1 MKTIKNISIS
11 LGLVL
16 LYLLFTNIPVIF
28 MYLLGIDYNKFN
40 QTIKILYMF
49 ICNIIVMT
57 IIISIYHKTLIKD
70 FKNFFNK
77 NIFNNLENAFKYWL
91 LGFIVMVVSN
101 LILTAITEGIASN
114 EEAVRTLI
122 KAAPIYMFF
131 DVSIY
136 APLMEELIFRKSIRD
151 ITDRKWLYILTSGL
165 IFGGLHVISSI
176 SSPVDLLYLI
186 PYSSLG
192 IAFAYS
198 YYKSNNIFSSI
209 TMHCMHNT
217 LSFILLM
224 ISGNI
229 I

>member
-1 MKTIKNISIS
+1 
-11 LGLVL
+11 
-16 LYLLFTNIPVIF
+16 
-28 MYLLGIDYNKFN
+28 
-40 QTIKILYMF
+40 
-49 ICNIIVMT
+49 MT

>member
-57 IIISIYHKTLIKD
+57 IIISIYHKTLNKD

>member
-101 LILTAITEGIASN
+101 LILTAIT
-114 EEAVRTLI
+114 
-122 KAAPIYMFF
+122 
-131 DVSIY
+131 
-136 APLMEELIFRKSIRD
+136 
-151 ITDRKWLYILTSGL
+151 
-165 IFGGLHVISSI
+165 
-176 SSPVDLLYLI
+176 
-186 PYSSLG
+186 
-192 IAFAYS
+192 
-198 YYKSNNIFSSI
+198 
-209 TMHCMHNT
+209 
-217 LSFILLM
+217 
-224 ISGNI
+224 
-229 I
+229 

>member
-11 LGLVL
+11 LGLIL

-122 KAAPIYMFF
+122 KVAPIYMFF